1 MITLTDE
8 IKAIDN
14 KIKANEAQYNLDREA
29 AKISALSSGKL
40 DKFEYLTGKD
50 LGYKSGSLE
59 QAKSE
64 YSPLGQV
71 FNKGLE
77 KDDKKDGVLK
87 KLEQLKN
94 KTESKRKRLEIET
107 KN

>member
-1 MITLTDE
+1 MITLADK
-8 IKAIDN
+8 IKAIDS

-40 DKFEYLTGKD
+40 DKFQYLTGKD

-59 QAKSE
+59 QAKFE

-94 KTESKRKRLEIET
+94 KTECKRKRLEIET